1 MAACVWSGFF
11 GLFHLSLS
19 DTHTVGIPRITGSPH
34 HEIPSRQPISVEVRE
49 IPDTI
54 VAGNR
59 KRKKAT
65 HSREFLP
72 KTKPIK
78 ITFFVFKCHHQK
90 ATIQSH
96 LMPLPMLSL
105 SSVTSWAISF
115 HLEDVMAPSRHCPVI
130 KTNTSDE
137 KTLTAVPLGNLS
149 MVTEIHYKKHQQQ
162 LVKVQE
168 NQTTPPQ
175 YLQTA

>member
-1 MAACVWSGFF
+1 MWLHVYGLGFLVCF
-11 GLFHLSLS
+11 TCLSVILTLLGYPELQAVLTMKS
-19 DTHTVGIPRITGSPH
+19 LLAN
-34 HEIPSRQPISVEVRE
+34 PSLWKSE